1 MSATRVAI
9 SRFGR
14 PSCFRPNAT
23 FCSTVMCG
31 NSAYDW
37 NIMLTGRSYGG
48 MPVMSTPSIEMR
60 AGGRLLEPGQ
70 HAQQRGLAA
79 ARAAEQAEQLAA
91 IDLQRDVVDGDE
103 LAELLGD
110 AARC

>member
-9 SRFGR
+9 SAFGT

-37 NIMLTGRSYGG
+37 NIILTGRSYGG
-48 MPVMSTPSIEMR
+48 MPAISTPSIEMR
-60 AGGRLLEPGQ
+60 PAVGSSNPASMRSSVVLPQPEPPSRQ
-70 HAQQRGLAA
+70 NSSPR
-79 ARAAEQAEQLAA
+79 
-91 IDLQRDVVDGDE
+91 
-103 LAELLGD
+103 
-110 AARC
+110 